1 MLMMST
7 SATVSISMSLPLTRR
22 SGRFHAAL
30 SPWPF
35 RDAAGALEARLDSET
50 TLTVPTEAL
59 RQ

>member
-1 MLMMST
+1 MST
-7 SATVSISMSLPLTRR
+7 SATVAMSHLPTTESR

-30 SPWPF
+30 APWLF
-35 RDAAGALEARLDSET
+35 RAAAGALEARLDNET